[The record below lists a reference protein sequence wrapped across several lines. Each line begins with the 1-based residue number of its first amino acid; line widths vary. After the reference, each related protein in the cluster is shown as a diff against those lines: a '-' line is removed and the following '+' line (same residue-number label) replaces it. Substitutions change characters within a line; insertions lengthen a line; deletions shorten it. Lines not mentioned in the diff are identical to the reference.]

1 MYQIFKSLLICK
13 QKICTLVKLWDYAYI
28 YFAQKKN
35 SYVLPLQ
42 KFTGE
47 SREGPAPLE
56 IQY

>member
-1 MYQIFKSLLICK
+1 MYIGETVGLC
-13 QKICTLVKLWDYAYI
+13 I
-28 YFAQKKN
+28 YLFRTKKN